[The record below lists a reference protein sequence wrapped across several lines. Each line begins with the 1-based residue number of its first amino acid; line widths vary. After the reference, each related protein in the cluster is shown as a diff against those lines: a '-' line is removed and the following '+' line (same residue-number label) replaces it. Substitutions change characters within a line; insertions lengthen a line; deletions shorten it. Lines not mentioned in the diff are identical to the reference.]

1 MFLGT
6 ISLAAV
12 FLVAVM
18 ALFVIGKGAFALV
31 HRSFNLNDQL
41 VEQDNLALSIA
52 VCGYF
57 IGLTLAVGG
66 TLSVPHVSLTV
77 DLIDIFLYGLIA
89 IVLLNVSARI
99 NDWIILTRVDAEAEL
114 VRDHNCG
121 VGMIEAANHIAVGLV
136 IYGTLASG
144 GDIVA
149 VLVFWL
155 LGQATLIVASL
166 VYHRMAPYDVQQ
178 AIEQDNVAVGT
189 AFAGMLLAIGNIVRV
204 ACQTPFVSWTQNL
217 TFYASVVAFGL
228 VVLPLA
234 RLVTDRL
241 ILPGKRLTD
250 ELIRQ
255 ERPNIGAGALEATVY
270 VAMSFLVGWCI
281 R

>member
-6 ISLAAV
+6 LSLAVV

-18 ALFVIGKGAFALV
+18 VLFLIGKLVFGWV
-31 HRSFNLNDQL
+31 HRSFSFKDQL
-41 VEQDNLALSIA
+41 VEKDNLAFSIA

-66 TLSVPHVSLTV
+66 TLSVPHVSLVV
-77 DLIDIFLYGLIA
+77 DLIDIFLYGSVA
-89 IVLLNVSARI
+89 IVLLNLSARI
-99 NDWIILTRVDAEAEL
+99 NDWIILTRVNAEEEII
-114 VRDHNCG
+114 RDHNCG
-121 VGMIEAANHIAVGLV
+121 VGMIEAANHIAVGLIV
-136 IYGTLASG
+136 YGTLASG

-166 VYHRMAPYDVQQ
+166 VYHRMAPFDVQQ

-189 AFAGMLLAIGNIVRV
+189 AFAGMLLGIGNIVRF
-204 ACQTPFVSWTQNL
+204 ACQTPFVSWTQSL
-217 TFYASVVAFGL
+217 SFYASVVVFGL
-228 VVLPLA
+228 IVLPVA

-250 ELIRQ
+250 ELINQ
-255 ERPNIGAGALEATVY
+255 ERPNIGAGAVEATVY

>member
-6 ISLAAV
+6 IMLAAV
-12 FLVAVM
+12 FLVAVLI
-18 ALFVIGKGAFALV
+18 LFVIGKGAFALA
-31 HRSFNLNDQL
+31 HRSFSFKDQL
-41 VEQDNLALSIA
+41 VERDNLAFSIA

-66 TLSVPHVSLTV
+66 TLSVPHISLTV
-77 DLIDIFLYGLIA
+77 DLIDIFLYGVIA
-89 IVLLNVSARI
+89 IVLLNLSARI
-99 NDWIILTRVDAEAEL
+99 NDWIILTRVDAEAEIIQ
-114 VRDHNCG
+114 DHNAG
-121 VGMIEAANHIAVGLV
+121 VGMIEAANHIAVGLI

-144 GDIVA
+144 GDVVA
-149 VLVFWL
+149 VLAFWL
-155 LGQATLIVASL
+155 LGQTTLVVASL
-166 VYHRMAPYDVQQ
+166 VYHWMAPYDVQQ

-189 AFAGMLLAIGNIVRV
+189 AFAGMLLAIGNIVRF

-217 TFYASVVAFGL
+217 SYYASVVVFGL

-255 ERPNIGAGALEATVY
+255 EKPNIGAGALEATVY